1 MYNKRQKKEYTNTL
15 FGLLCLYF
23 APFNVSYSRKKQKGG
38 IFLHKIRNKGT
49 GKLKNFIKACVPAL
63 ILLILWQLAFLSGKW
78 SAYVLPGPEKV
89 WKSFVTM
96 TGNGTLLKHV
106 LVSFKRVL
114 TGFSISFVCAFCLG
128 MIAALKKDLEVYYG
142 PYVEFMRNV
151 PPISL
156 IALLI
161 LWFGIGET
169 SKIIIIVL
177 ASFFPMF
184 MNIRKGLLS
193 CDKKLLEV
201 GKTCGL
207 SKTACFFKI
216 RLPWAF
222 PDILVG
228 MRIGLGY
235 SWRAIIGAEMIAAGK
250 GLGYLILDAQQMS
263 RSDKVIVGI
272 FVIGLVGLLCD
283 KAFLWI
289 IRKWVR
295 GGVENS

>member
-1 MYNKRQKKEYTNTL
+1 MELKQRSEKRRRTIWKKCV
-15 FGLLCLYF
+15 LLL
-23 APFNVSYSRKKQKGG
+23 V
-38 IFLHKIRNKGT
+38 
-49 GKLKNFIKACVPAL
+49 
-63 ILLILWQLAFLSGKW
+63 LLAAWQLAVTSGRW
-78 SAYVLPGPEKV
+78 SVYVLPAPAKV
-89 WKSFVTM
+89 ASSFWIMLT
-96 TGNGTLLKHV
+96 NGQLL
-106 LVSFKRVL
+106 LGTAISLRRVL
-114 TGFSISFVCAFCLG
+114 IGYSIAFVLAFVLG
-128 MIAALKKDLEVYYG
+128 VLASARPRWDDYYM
-142 PYVEFMRNV
+142 PYLEFMRNV

-184 MNIRKGLLS
+184 LNVRKGFLC

-201 GKTCGL
+201 GQTCGFSYREKFL
-207 SKTACFFKI
+207 RI
-216 RLPWAF
+216 ILPSAV

-235 SWRAIIGAEMIAAGK
+235 SWRAIIGAEMIAAAS

-272 FVIGLVGLLCD
+272 FAIGLIGILSD
-283 KAFLWI
+283 KAFSALT
-289 IRKWVR
+289 RR
-295 GGVENS
+295 LTHGGEDDRRD

>member
-1 MYNKRQKKEYTNTL
+1 
-15 FGLLCLYF
+15 
-23 APFNVSYSRKKQKGG
+23 
-38 IFLHKIRNKGT
+38 
-49 GKLKNFIKACVPAL
+49 
-63 ILLILWQLAFLSGKW
+63 
-78 SAYVLPGPEKV
+78 
-89 WKSFVTM
+89 
-96 TGNGTLLKHV
+96 
-106 LVSFKRVL
+106 
-114 TGFSISFVCAFCLG
+114 
-128 MIAALKKDLEVYYG
+128 
-142 PYVEFMRNV
+142 
-151 PPISL
+151 
-156 IALLI
+156 
-161 LWFGIGET
+161 
-169 SKIIIIVL
+169 
-177 ASFFPMF
+177 

-222 PDILVG
+222 ADILVG

>member
-1 MYNKRQKKEYTNTL
+1 MAENGE
-15 FGLLCLYF
+15 
-23 APFNVSYSRKKQKGG
+23 KQGKQ
-38 IFLHKIRNKGT
+38 LGT
-49 GKLKNFIKACVPAL
+49 FSTVVKACVSAL
-63 ILLILWQLAFLSGKW
+63 ILLVLWQLAFMSGKW

-89 WKSFVTM
+89 WKSFLSM
-96 TGNGTLLKHV
+96 AGNGILFKHI
-106 LVSFKRVL
+106 LVSFKRVFI
-114 TGFSISFVCAFCLG
+114 GFSISFVCAFSLG
-128 MIAALKKDLEVYYG
+128 MLAALKKDLEVYYG

-169 SKIIIIVL
+169 SKVIIIVL

-207 SKTACFFKI
+207 SKWACFFKI

-289 IRKWVR
+289 IKKCVR

>member
-1 MYNKRQKKEYTNTL
+1 M
-15 FGLLCLYF
+15 
-23 APFNVSYSRKKQKGG
+23 
-38 IFLHKIRNKGT
+38 HKIRNKGT

-156 IALLI
+156 IVSFDPVVWDWRDI
-161 LWFGIGET
+161 QDHHYCIG
-169 SKIIIIVL
+169 V
-177 ASFFPMF
+177 FFPMF

-207 SKTACFFKI
+207 SKTACFFKV

-283 KAFLWI
+283 KAFL
-289 IRKWVR
+289 
-295 GGVENS
+295 